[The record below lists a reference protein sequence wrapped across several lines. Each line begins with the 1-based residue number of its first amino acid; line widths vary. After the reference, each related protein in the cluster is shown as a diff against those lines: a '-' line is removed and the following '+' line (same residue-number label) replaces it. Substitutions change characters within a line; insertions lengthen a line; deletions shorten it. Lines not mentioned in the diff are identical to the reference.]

1 MRDSVDEHI
10 DQWLPLL
17 DDLDVDIEGAVTRMQ
32 ALVRHLRKHKDAMLA
47 KHDLPAGEFDT
58 LHVLVRLGE
67 PHRATPTRLATDVG
81 LSPAAMTGRLDALE
95 QRGYV
100 HREPSTED
108 RRKVVVQLTADRQT
122 GLAERPR
129 RHGLRR
135 APGPRRA
142 QLPRAPPTLRPAAPR
157 RGRGGERPPA
167 TAVTRGR

>member
-10 DQWLPLL
+10 DQWLPLI
-17 DDLDVDIEGAVTRMQ
+17 DDIDVDIEGAVTRMQ

-95 QRGYV
+95 QRGFV

-108 RRKVVVQLTADRQT
+108 RRKVVVQLTAAGKQAWRKALDDM
-122 GLAERPR
+122 GFEERR
-129 RHGLRR
+129 VLGVLNSRERHQLSDLLRR
-135 APGPRRA
+135 VLVTAEKGP
-142 QLPRAPPTLRPAAPR
+142 PPQQ
-157 RGRGGERPPA
+157 
-167 TAVTRGR
+167 

>member
-17 DDLDVDIEGAVTRMQ
+17 DDLDVDIEGAITRMQ

-95 QRGYV
+95 QRGFV
-100 HREPSTED
+100 HREPSTTD
-108 RRKVVVQLTADRQT
+108 RRKVVVQLTPAGKRAWTAALDDMGFEERRVLGVLNSRERRQ
-122 GLAERPR
+122 LSDL
-129 RHGLRR
+129 LRR
-135 APGPRRA
+135 VVVAAEKGP
-142 QLPRAPPTLRPAAPR
+142 PPPQ
-157 RGRGGERPPA
+157 
-167 TAVTRGR
+167 

>member
-10 DQWLPLL
+10 DQWLPLI
-17 DDLDVDIEGAVTRMQ
+17 DDIDVDIEGAVTRMQ

-95 QRGYV
+95 QRGFV

-108 RRKVVVQLTADRQT
+108 RRKVVVQLTAAGRRAWRNALDDM
-122 GLAERPR
+122 GFEERR
-129 RHGLRR
+129 VLGVLSSRERHQLSDLLRR
-135 APGPRRA
+135 VLVAAEKGP
-142 QLPRAPPTLRPAAPR
+142 PPPQ
-157 RGRGGERPPA
+157 
-167 TAVTRGR
+167 

>member
-17 DDLDVDIEGAVTRMQ
+17 DDLDTDIEGAVTRMQ

-95 QRGYV
+95 QRGFV
-100 HREPSTED
+100 QREPSTTD
-108 RRKVVVQLTADRQT
+108 RRKVVVQLTEAGQQAWRNALDDMGFEERRVLGVLNSRERRQ
-122 GLAERPR
+122 LSDL
-129 RHGLRR
+129 LRR
-135 APGPRRA
+135 VVVAAEKGP
-142 QLPRAPPTLRPAAPR
+142 PPPQ
-157 RGRGGERPPA
+157 
-167 TAVTRGR
+167 